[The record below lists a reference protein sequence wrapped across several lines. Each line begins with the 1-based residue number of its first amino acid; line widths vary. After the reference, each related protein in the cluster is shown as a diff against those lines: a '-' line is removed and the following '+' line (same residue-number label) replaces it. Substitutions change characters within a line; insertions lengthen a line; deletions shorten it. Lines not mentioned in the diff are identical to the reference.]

1 MDHLSAEQ
9 YVLGCILKSGE
20 IIKELALE
28 PTDFEEGIHRQLY
41 ALMKEIEAKGE
52 PVDAAAVAIY
62 AGSAITAVGGSDYL
76 SRLTNSVPSV
86 HNFQT
91 YAEYVKKAST
101 LRKVKDK
108 ARQILEIDSLRGFED
123 VQMLVAEAEEVLA
136 AEDKQEFDLIQTLVK
151 INEELSA
158 AKPEGITGIPTGL
171 NDLDR
176 LLDGWKLQDLNI
188 IAARPSMGK
197 TAFALSL
204 ADKAAQQ
211 NEYVT
216 IFSLEMSAEL
226 LLKRMICMI
235 GMIDSF
241 KLKNMVKF
249 FNDDDWSRY
258 MNAMAI
264 LNKYRHN
271 LYISDTPSPTVQ
283 DIRQRV
289 RKNIKNHPNQRHMVV
304 IDYLTLI
311 KGNGQDRTREVG
323 EISRSLKRMA
333 RELNVTVIL
342 LAQLN
347 RSVEQRQNKRP
358 MLSDIRDSGEVEQ
371 DADTISFL
379 YRDDY
384 YFAESEKRDI
394 TEIIVAKNRNGPIGK
409 VEVAFLKEYNRFVN
423 LSRNTA

>member
-62 AGSAITAVGGSDYL
+62 AGNAITAVGGSDYL

-258 MNAMAI
+258 MNAMAV